1 MRLVEFLI
9 LLLEAHS
16 QSLRQLSAFLGEEK
30 LLQILE
36 DYGDRFNEITQG
48 HIQTRVIEFVEKLSF
63 EEPIPHKSSSAYQ
76 ELEGSVHEF
85 QLPAVLEFHLWTY
98 PFYRAFIESSHDLN
112 ARIPRSSAFQS
123 SNVGSLLVDETL
135 AQAHSW
141 IHHIP
146 FPPQICQHAEKAAWV
161 PWLRFRTHTLKRIG
175 KRPMGPVY

>member
-9 LLLEAHS
+9 LLLEAHA
-16 QSLRQLSAFLGEEK
+16 QSLQQLAAFLGEEE

-48 HIQTRVIEFVEKLSF
+48 QIQSRALEFVEKLSL
-63 EEPIPHKSSSAYQ
+63 EEPLPDASSSTYQ

-98 PFYRAFIESSHDLN
+98 PFYRALIESSHDLN

-123 SNVGSLLVDETL
+123 NSIGSHLVDEAM
-135 AQAHSW
+135 AQASAW
-141 IHHIP
+141 IRHIP
-146 FPPQICQHAEKAAWV
+146 FPPQICQHAEKAASD
-161 PWLRFRTHTLKRIG
+161 PWLRFRTNALKRIG
-175 KRPMGPVY
+175 KRPLGPVY